1 MGGCLYLMTTHL
13 IVGATGKTGRR
24 VLDRLTQ
31 RNAAVYTLS
40 RPEFDWANPLTWS
53 SAEVGADN
61 AYLTYAPDISFPG
74 APEAVAE
81 VADRMFAAGT
91 RNVVLMSGR
100 GAPEAQRAEGL
111 LADLAFTHDAT
122 WSAVRSAFLMQNFDE
137 GFLAESIALGEFQ
150 FPADLV
156 REPFVDAED
165 VADVAAALMLGDVP
179 GNRAV
184 ELTGPELLTFAEAT
198 AHISEA
204 TGRPIA
210 YLPITDDEFVAGML
224 DAGLPA
230 EFAQGLGELVAL
242 ELDGRN
248 ESLTDG
254 VRLALG
260 RTPRDFAGYAL
271 AAARSNAWSHAL
283 T

>member
-1 MGGCLYLMTTHL
+1 MTTHL
-13 IVGATGKTGRR
+13 IIGATGKTGRR
-24 VLDRLTQ
+24 VLDRLT
-31 RNAAVYTLS
+31 RRGADVHSLS
-40 RPEFDWANPLTWS
+40 RPEFDWADPPTWS

-91 RNVVLMSGR
+91 RNIVLMSGR

-111 LADLAFTHDAT
+111 LADLASTHDAT
-122 WSAVRSAFLMQNFDE
+122 WGAVRCAFLMQNFDE
-137 GFLAESIALGEFQ
+137 GFFAELIALGEIQ

-179 GNRAV
+179 GNRAL

-198 AHISEA
+198 AHIAESD
-204 TGRPIA
+204 RP
-210 YLPITDDEFVAGML
+210 PDR
-224 DAGLPA
+224 LPA
-230 EFAQGLGELVAL
+230 
-242 ELDGRN
+242 DHR
-248 ESLTDG
+248 
-254 VRLALG
+254 
-260 RTPRDFAGYAL
+260 
-271 AAARSNAWSHAL
+271 
-283 T
+283 